1 MPAFSS
7 SPVTPPPVLI
17 AGQPGYSFGSF
28 DRHQPTTRMLV
39 TSVAIT
45 SNVATVAVT
54 IVEGPTPTTSQLITI
69 QGTQTTTSG
78 GAPNFNVTNAAI
90 TGVSGFTTGN
100 NDTGT
105 VTFALT
111 SNNIATTVDAGEA
124 YAPVAEIGDTM
135 TSSGAGATGR
145 AFGMFSMSG
154 LASNSRDVGWSVDT
168 PSAPSTF
175 TAVLQ
180 ASMTNN
186 DADFV
191 TIDTTTAI
199 GDRTVL
205 GVRAIYL
212 RGKVTAVSGGS
223 SPTIVLKILV

>member
-54 IVEGPTPTTSQLITI
+54 IVEGKAPTTSQLITI

-90 TGVSGFTTGN
+90 TGVSGFSTGN

-105 VTFALT
+105 ITFALT
-111 SNNIATTVDAGEA
+111 SNNIATTTDAGEA
-124 YAPVAEIGDTM
+124 YAPVAEIGDAI
-135 TSSGAGATGR
+135 TSSSKGR

-154 LASNSRDVGWSVDT
+154 LASNSRDVGWSIDT
-168 PSAPSTF
+168 PSAPGSF

-180 ASMTNN
+180 ASMTNAE
-186 DADFV
+186 ADFV

-212 RGKVTAVSGGS
+212 RIAFTALSGGTNPTAVG
-223 SPTIVLKILV
+223 KILV

>member
-1 MPAFSS
+1 MPNFSS

-28 DRHQPTTRMLV
+28 DRHQPTARMLV

-45 SNVATVAVT
+45 SNVATLAVT
-54 IVEGPTPTTSQLITI
+54 LVEGKAPTTSQLVTI
-69 QGTQTTTSG
+69 QGTQTATSG
-78 GAPNFNVTNAAI
+78 GGSNFNLTNVAI
-90 TGVSGFTTGN
+90 TGVSGFNTGN

-105 VTFALT
+105 ITFALT
-111 SNNIATTVDAGEA
+111 SSDIATTTDAGEA

-135 TSSGAGATGR
+135 TASGAGATGR

-180 ASMTNN
+180 SSMTNN

-212 RGKVTAVSGGS
+212 RGKVTAVSGGTN
-223 SPTIVLKILV
+223 PTVVLKILV